1 MDRTFGEQI
10 VVAINKRKD
19 ADNDKNV
26 SEFLD
31 ETEKLKTQSEAYRD
45 FLQSVRDYTPKA

>member
-19 ADNDKNV
+19 AENDRNV
-26 SEFLD
+26 TEFKD
-31 ETEKLKTQSEAYRD
+31 EAEKLKNQSESYRA